1 MAFQNIAEV
10 AAALR
15 AFAAERDWETFH
27 SPKNLAA
34 AMSVEASEVLEHFQ
48 WLTEEQS
55 RSLGPDKKEEVAM
68 ELADVFLYLVRLS
81 DRLGVDLLHSA
92 ERKMK
97 VNAKNYPVDFT
108 RGAIRKAP

>member
-15 AFAAERDWETFH
+15 VFAAERDWDTFH
-27 SPKNLAA
+27 SPRNLAA

-48 WLTEEQS
+48 WLTDEQS
-55 RSLGPDKKEEVAM
+55 GSLSAEKKEEVAL

-81 DRLGVDLLHSA
+81 DRLGVDLLRCA
-92 ERKMK
+92 ERKMA
-97 VNAKNYPVDFT
+97 VNAKNYPADFT